1 MPPNPSVIELEGV
14 LSEWIR
20 WFRTRQAIT
29 WTYRAI
35 LMGMGVA
42 VGISLLAFTLPEIS
56 WELLRGE
63 FLGLT
68 LALMAIFAGAAF
80 TAALLWPMHRLKAA
94 RYFDRKF
101 ELRERVSTALELAEL
116 GRDEFSDSEIVTQQ
130 SLDALAQARQVQ
142 PRARLPVRLSRQD
155 LLAGA
160 FILGALIS
168 VWFWGEPY
176 FERAL
181 QQRAFQTAITE
192 EIEQI
197 ESARERL
204 QAEMVLD
211 PERRDEL
218 EQPLQ
223 QALQGLENSRNME
236 QAVSVLSSTRQSLGD
251 LSDPRA
257 LQAGEQLRRTGSDL
271 ARQEGSPLNTFGESL
286 AGGDFTRAAGELAS
300 IDPGSL
306 DAEEREALLEQLE
319 ETAAALE
326 ESVPNLAGQ
335 LREAAAALR
344 ENDLQSAQQALE
356 GAAQDLL
363 ETGQQI
369 LQSELARQVAEN
381 IGQGQQRVIQA
392 GRDAAGSQ
400 GQPAGGSETGDPGDG
415 QLAGQGQ
422 APGSGNEG
430 GISSGAGQGVTSGAD
445 QEGSESGSGPISQD
459 NAPGEGG
466 VLPYEQ
472 IFAPQRLGEGQG
484 GDLVTLPRSDQIGD
498 QVTGEGVVSPG
509 EPGESRVPYD
519 QALPFYE
526 RIYREAMENPQLPVY
541 LRPIVRDYFSYL
553 EP

>member
-1 MPPNPSVIELEGV
+1 MSPDPSVVKLEGV
-14 LSEWIR
+14 LNEWIR

-29 WTYRAI
+29 WTYRAV

-42 VGISLLAFTLPEIS
+42 LGISLLAFTLPEFS
-56 WELLRGE
+56 WELLKGE

-80 TAALLWPMHRLKAA
+80 TAALVWPVQPLKAA

-101 ELRERVSTALELAEL
+101 ELRERVSTALELAKL
-116 GRDEFSDSEIVTQQ
+116 GREEYSDSEILSQQ
-130 SLDALAQARQVQ
+130 REDALAQARQVQ
-142 PRARLPVRLSRQD
+142 ARARLPVRVSSQE
-155 LLAGA
+155 LLAGV

-168 VWFWGEPY
+168 VWFLGEPY

-181 QQRAFQTAITE
+181 QQRTLQTAIRE
-192 EIEQI
+192 EIAQI
-197 ESARERL
+197 ESVREKL
-204 QAEMVLD
+204 LAETALD
-211 PERRDEL
+211 PERRAEL

-223 QALQGLENSRNME
+223 QALQGLEGSRNTE
-236 QAVSVLSSTRQSLGD
+236 QAVSVLNSTRQRLGEI
-251 LSDPRA
+251 SDPQA
-257 LQAGEQLRRTGSDL
+257 VQAGEQLRRTGSDL
-271 ARQEGSPLNTFGESL
+271 ARQSGSPLNSFGESL
-286 AGGDFTRAAGELAS
+286 AEGDFTRAAGELAS
-300 IDPGSL
+300 IDPDSL
-306 DAEEREALLEQLE
+306 DAEQREDLLDQLE

-335 LREAAAALR
+335 LREAAEALR
-344 ENDLQSAQQALE
+344 RNEDQSARQALE

-369 LQSELARQVAEN
+369 LQSELARRTAEN

-400 GQPAGGSETGDPGDG
+400 GQPAGGSETDDPGDG

-422 APGSGNEG
+422 VPGSGNEG
-430 GISSGAGQGVTSGAD
+430 GISSAGGQGVTSGAE
-445 QEGSESGSGPISQD
+445 QVGSESGSDPISQD

-466 VLPYEQ
+466 TLPYEQ

-484 GDLVTLPRSDQIGD
+484 GDLVTLPGSGQIGD

-509 EPGESRVPYD
+509 ELDESRVPYV
-519 QALPFYE
+519 QVMPLYE
-526 RIYREAMENPQLPVY
+526 RIYREAMENPQLPTY

>member
-1 MPPNPSVIELEGV
+1 MSPDPSVVELEG
-14 LSEWIR
+14 LLNEWIR

-42 VGISLLAFTLPEIS
+42 LGISLLAFTLPEFS
-56 WELLRGE
+56 WEFLRSE
-63 FLGLT
+63 FMGLT

-80 TAALLWPMHRLKAA
+80 TAALLWPMPRLKAA
-94 RYFDRKF
+94 RYFDREF

-116 GRDEFSDSEIVTQQ
+116 GRDEFSGSEILSQQ
-130 SLDALAQARQVQ
+130 RVDALSQARQVQ
-142 PRARLPVRLSRQD
+142 ARARLPVRLSRQD
-155 LLAGA
+155 LLAGVL
-160 FILGALIS
+160 ILGAFIS
-168 VWFWGEPY
+168 VWFTGEPY

-181 QQRAFQTAITE
+181 QQRAIQTAISE
-192 EIEQI
+192 EIVLI

-204 QAEMVLD
+204 QSETALD
-211 PERRDEL
+211 PELLTEL

-223 QALQGLENSRNME
+223 QALQGLEGSRNME
-236 QAVSVLSSTRQSLGD
+236 QAVSVLSSTRQRLGEI
-251 LSDPRA
+251 SDPEA

-271 ARQEGSPLNTFGESL
+271 ARQEGSPLNTFGGSL
-286 AGGDFTRAAGELAS
+286 AGGDFTRAAEELAS
-300 IDPGSL
+300 IDPANL
-306 DAEEREALLEQLE
+306 TAEEKEALLEQLE

-335 LREAAAALR
+335 LRDAAEALR
-344 ENDLQSAQQALE
+344 GNEDQSARQALE

-369 LQSELARQVAEN
+369 LQSELARQTAEN

-400 GQPAGGSETGDPGDG
+400 GQPAAGSETDGPGDG

-430 GISSGAGQGVTSGAD
+430 GISSGAGQGATSGAE
-445 QEGSESGSGPISQD
+445 QEGSESGRGPVSQD

-466 VLPYEQ
+466 TLPYEQ

-484 GDLVTLPRSDQIGD
+484 GDLVTLPGSDQIGD
-498 QVTGEGVVSPG
+498 QVTGEGVVSPA
-509 EPGESRVPYD
+509 EPGESRVPYV
-519 QALPFYE
+519 QALPLYE
-526 RIYREAMENPQLPVY
+526 RIYREAMENPQLPTY